1 MVSNYQSVCIYEML
15 RKFTNYRRYLF
26 TICSISMSPSAI
38 EIGFISRRQFTD
50 AYGLYF
56 DGTSQ
61 IEDIFNKCDV
71 DGSDSLDYVEWIDG
85 LDFQGLRTLAVHT
98 NAHTDNPFLEVKPNH
113 FFDADALL
121 AILRSSPQYL
131 ICHGAKSILTSVR
144 NL

>member
-1 MVSNYQSVCIYEML
+1 ML

-71 DGSDSLDYVEWIDG
+71 DGNDSLDYVEWIDG
-85 LDFQGLRTLAVHT
+85 LDFQGLHTLAKHT
-98 NAHTDNPFLEVKPNH
+98 NAQTDNPFLEVKLNH
-113 FFDADALL
+113 FLDAEALL
-121 AILRSSPQYL
+121 AQLKSSPQRL
-131 ICHGAKSILTSVR
+131 IFMEPKEFLPV
-144 NL
+144 